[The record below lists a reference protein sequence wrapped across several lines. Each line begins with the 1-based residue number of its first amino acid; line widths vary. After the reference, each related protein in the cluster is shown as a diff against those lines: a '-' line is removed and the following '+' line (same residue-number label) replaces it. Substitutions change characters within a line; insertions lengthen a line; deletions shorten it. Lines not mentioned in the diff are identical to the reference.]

1 MLFLAWRHL
10 LSRKRQTFFTLMGIV
25 LGATAYVVITGFFLG
40 FQDFL
45 IDQLINNDAHV
56 HITSREDIL
65 TEHGLDKVFYGERY
79 KHVFWISP
87 PAGRKDNS
95 KIDNPPAWYARLS
108 ADPRV
113 QAYSPLLSTQVILRQ
128 AKNTISAT
136 LVGCEPE
143 KQVQVSNVAEYML
156 EGKFADLSAGGNRL
170 ILGKGLMDKLG
181 ARVSQVVSIST
192 GGAEPVP
199 FKIVGYFKTGMTLFD
214 DTRAYSM
221 LSDVQRVNQTPG
233 AVNDIAI
240 RLADYSVAARMAD
253 TWATM
258 SVDKVRSW
266 DQINANFFSVFKIQD
281 VMRYMVIAVI
291 LIVAGFGIYNVLNI
305 TVTQKQK
312 EIAILR
318 SMGFDGNDVIYLFFA
333 QGFILG
339 LCGGLIGMGI
349 GYWICRYLE
358 TVRFGGGPL
367 GGAGYLNIYLD
378 WLIFVEAM
386 VLALFSSSIAS
397 ILPARAASKLT
408 PIEIIRAGTE

>member
-10 LSRKRQTFFTLMGIV
+10 LSRKRQTILTLLGIV

-40 FQDFL
+40 FQGFL

-65 TEHGLDKVFYGERY
+65 TEHGLDKDFYGDKY
-79 KHVFWISP
+79 THVFWLSP
-87 PAGRKDNS
+87 PAGRKDTS
-95 KIDNPPAWYARLS
+95 RIENPPAWYMRLA

-113 QAYSPLLSTQVILRQ
+113 KAYSPQLTAQVILRQ
-128 AKNTISAT
+128 AKNTVSAN
-136 LVGCEPE
+136 LVGCEPAE
-143 KQVQVSNVAEYML
+143 QIKVSNIADYMQ
-156 EGKFADLSAGGNRL
+156 EGKLTDLSAGGNRL
-170 ILGKGLMDKLG
+170 IVGKGLLDKLG
-181 ARVSQVVSIST
+181 ARVSQIVMVAT
-192 GGAEPVP
+192 GDGTPVP
-199 FKIVGYFKTGMTLFD
+199 FKIVGYFKTGITLFD
-214 DTRAYSM
+214 DTRAYST
-221 LSDVQRVNQTPG
+221 LSDVQRVNGTPG
-233 AVNDIAI
+233 VINDIAI
-240 RLADYSVAARMAD
+240 RLTNYSTAARLAD

-281 VMRYMVIAVI
+281 VMRYIVIAII

-318 SMGFDGNDVIYLFFA
+318 SMGFDSNDVIYLFFS
-333 QGFILG
+333 QGLILG
-339 LCGGLIGMGI
+339 ICGGLIGMGA
-349 GYWICRYLE
+349 GYGICRYLE

-367 GGAGYLNIYLD
+367 GGAGYLKIYLD
-378 WLIFVEAM
+378 VAIFVEAM
-386 VLALFSSSIAS
+386 ALALFSSSIAS